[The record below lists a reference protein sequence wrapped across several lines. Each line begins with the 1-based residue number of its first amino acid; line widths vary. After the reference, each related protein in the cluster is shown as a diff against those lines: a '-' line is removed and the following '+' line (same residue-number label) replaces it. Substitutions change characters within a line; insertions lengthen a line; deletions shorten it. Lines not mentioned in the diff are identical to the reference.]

1 MNLYILLFPCRE
13 SASCTHVSALLHAQV
28 AITQDTF
35 QVENLQIEEN
45 DQPLPITSYA
55 CKWIVPHKR
64 KESKSKMSEV
74 RFLKHV
80 YGWTRKHDLQP
91 IVNFDPQPP
100 EFHGT
105 IWTHLAG
112 HLQKVKV

>member
-55 CKWIVPHKR
+55 CKWIVPIREKR
-64 KESKSKMSEV
+64 ANQ
-74 RFLKHV
+74 RC
-80 YGWTRKHDLQP
+80 
-91 IVNFDPQPP
+91 
-100 EFHGT
+100 
-105 IWTHLAG
+105 
-112 HLQKVKV
+112 QKLDF